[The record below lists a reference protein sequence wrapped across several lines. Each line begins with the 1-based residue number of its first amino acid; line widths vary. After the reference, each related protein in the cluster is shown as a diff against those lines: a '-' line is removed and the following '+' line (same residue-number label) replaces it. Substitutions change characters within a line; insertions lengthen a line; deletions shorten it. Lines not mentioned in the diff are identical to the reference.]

1 MHTNTHILVIRL
13 SAIGDVAMTVPV
25 IKALAT
31 QYPNINITILTQ
43 PFLKPLFKQL
53 PQNVHFMEADIKNK
67 HKNIQGLNQLFRRI
81 HAKHFTHIADLH
93 DVLRT
98 KYLRA
103 RLHINNY
110 KIAHINKHR
119 KQRKLLTRSHNKQ
132 LQPLHTQYQNYAD
145 VFQKLGFPIQL
156 EQQPNVQSVAVS
168 QQPNTPTQT
177 QPVNIGIAPFA
188 AHKGKIYPLHLMQQ
202 VVEQLNK
209 QPHIQNIYFF
219 CGKGQETHIINKW
232 CSKYNKCNNASQ
244 QLKSIEKELQLMA
257 KLRLLIT
264 MDSANAH
271 LAAIAGTEVI
281 TIWGATHPYA
291 GFKAYN
297 QKDENIIQ
305 AQLPCRPCSI
315 YGNKPCQR
323 QDYACLNNIQPQ
335 QIIDKIMHNINNNT

>member
-1 MHTNTHILVIRL
+1 MKNEMKRIQNFQALRGVAFLLIFISHCFGNLKWWGASGVSLFIILSGFL
-13 SAIGDVAMTVPV
+13 EGMKYSNA
-25 IKALAT
+25 K
-31 QYPNINITILTQ
+31 YP
-43 PFLKPLFKQL
+43 PLEDYVK
-53 PQNVHFMEADIKNK
+53 
-67 HKNIQGLNQLFRRI
+67 R
-81 HAKHFTHIADLH
+81 
-93 DVLRT
+93 
-98 KYLRA
+98 
-103 RLHINNY
+103 
-110 KIAHINKHR
+110 KI
-119 KQRKLLTRSHNKQ
+119 
-132 LQPLHTQYQNYAD
+132 
-145 VFQKLGFPIQL
+145 
-156 EQQPNVQSVAVS
+156 
-168 QQPNTPTQT
+168 
-177 QPVNIGIAPFA
+177 
-188 AHKGKIYPLHLMQQ
+188 GKIYPLHLMQQ
-202 VVEQLNK
+202 VVEQLNQ